1 MSRDSLVGMDRQ
13 VLFSNE
19 INPWFQTSVLPRVEE
34 MSVDRALHV
43 LNMNRIFRESK
54 TGRTFLQQ

>member
-1 MSRDSLVGMDRQ
+1 MTASL
-13 VLFSNE
+13 SNE